1 MAISPDRPM
10 GHGVT
15 IGLTEGINYVWLIFL
30 VKYLE
35 TNTMRSLYLVV
46 LLLASV
52 ASAQANLNLN
62 EVFNNAQPSSIT
74 EKNLQLAAMCFSSGE
89 RTSGM
94 NKICYYD
101 CLGGQ
106 AAITIKSY
114 ELCPLSIN
122 R

>member
-1 MAISPDRPM
+1 M

-15 IGLTEGINYVWLIFL
+15 IGLTEGIIYVLLVFL

-35 TNTMRSLYLVV
+35 INTMRSLYLVV

-62 EVFNNAQPSSIT
+62 EVFNNAQPSSIA
-74 EKNLQLAAMCFSSGE
+74 EKNLQLAAMCFKTGE

-94 NKICYYD
+94 NKICFYD
-101 CLGGQ
+101 CLGS
-106 AAITIKSY
+106 ATAITIKSH
-114 ELCPLSIN
+114 ELCPYTIN